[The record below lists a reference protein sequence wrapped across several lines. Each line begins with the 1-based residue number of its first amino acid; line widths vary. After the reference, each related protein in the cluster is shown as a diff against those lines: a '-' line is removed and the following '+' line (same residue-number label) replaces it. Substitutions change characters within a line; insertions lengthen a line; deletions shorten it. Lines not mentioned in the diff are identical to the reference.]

1 MLIYGGQRGSS
12 RLGDL
17 WALDLSGDSWSE
29 LTAATTPPGRTFAAS
44 IYETLS
50 NRFVLYGGDTGGE
63 KSAEVWAFDLA
74 ENSWSSLEI
83 NGVARSGAAAR
94 RRGGCLYRI
103 RESRTL
109 FWWRGDSWFF

>member
-83 NGVARSGAAAR
+83 NGAAAR
-94 RRGGCLYRI
+94 RRGGAAARRLSISNPRI
-103 RESRTL
+103 AYSILVARR
-109 FWWRGDSWFF
+109 